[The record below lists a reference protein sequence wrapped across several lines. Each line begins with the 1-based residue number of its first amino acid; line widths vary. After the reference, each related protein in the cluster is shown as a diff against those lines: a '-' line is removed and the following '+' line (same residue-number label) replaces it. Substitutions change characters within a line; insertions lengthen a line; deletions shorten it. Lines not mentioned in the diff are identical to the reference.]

1 MIDRKLFD
9 DQIKLDHNITYLSGS
24 DEAGRGCLAGPL
36 VVASVILKPDYFNPL
51 IKDSKKLN
59 PKTRQLLFDEIIKN
73 CLDYQI
79 IVISSKQVDK
89 LNPLQASLLG
99 FKTTINNLKI
109 TPDLGLIDG
118 NQNINLENIK
128 TLSIIK
134 GDDKSFSIACS
145 SILAKV
151 TRDKILDE
159 YDQIYPNYGFKSHKG
174 YCTKQ
179 HLLAIQKYGILDIHR
194 KSYKPI
200 KKISKETS

>member
-9 DQIKLDHNITYLSGS
+9 DQIKKDHNITYLSGS

-51 IKDSKKLN
+51 IKDSKQLN
-59 PKTRQLLFDEIIKN
+59 PKTRQILFDEIIKN

-79 IVISSKQVDK
+79 IVISSEQVDK

-99 FKTTINNLKI
+99 FKTTINNLKV
-109 TPDLGLIDG
+109 TPQLSLIDG
-118 NQNINLENIK
+118 NQNIKLENIK
-128 TLSIIK
+128 TLPIIK
-134 GDDKSFSIACS
+134 GDDLSFSIACS

-179 HLLAIQKYGILDIHR
+179 HLLAIKKYGILDIHR

>member
-1 MIDRKLFD
+1 MINRKSFD

-59 PKTRQLLFDEIIKN
+59 PKTRQVLYDEIIKN

-79 IVISSKQVDK
+79 MMVSSKQVDE

-99 FKTTINNLKI
+99 FKTTISNLKI
-109 TPDLGLIDG
+109 TPDFSLIDG
-118 NQNINLENIK
+118 NQNIELTNIK

-151 TRDKILDE
+151 TRDKILE
-159 YDQIYPNYGFKSHKG
+159 QYDQIYPNYGFKSHKG
-174 YCTKQ
+174 YCTKK
-179 HLLAIQKYGILDIHR
+179 HLLAIQKYGILDVHR

>member
-9 DQIKLDHNITYLSGS
+9 DQIKKDHNITFLSGS

-51 IKDSKKLN
+51 IKDSKQLN
-59 PKTRQLLFDEIIKN
+59 PKTRQILFDEIIKN

-79 IVISSKQVDK
+79 IVISSEQVDK

-109 TPDLGLIDG
+109 TPQLSLIDG
-118 NQNINLENIK
+118 NQNIKLENIK
-128 TLSIIK
+128 TLPIIK
-134 GDDKSFSIACS
+134 GDDLSFSIACS

-179 HLLAIQKYGILDIHR
+179 HLLAIKKYGILDIHR

>member
-9 DQIKLDHNITYLSGS
+9 DQIKKDHNITYLSGS

-51 IKDSKKLN
+51 IKDSKQLN
-59 PKTRQLLFDEIIKN
+59 PKTRQILFDEIIKN

-79 IVISSKQVDK
+79 IVISSEQVDK

-109 TPDLGLIDG
+109 TPQLSLIDG
-118 NQNINLENIK
+118 NQNIKLENIK
-128 TLSIIK
+128 TLPIIK
-134 GDDKSFSIACS
+134 GDDLSFSIACS

-179 HLLAIQKYGILDIHR
+179 HLLAIKKYGILDIHR

-200 KKISKETS
+200 KKNKQRN

>member
-79 IVISSKQVDK
+79 IVISSKQVDE

>member
-9 DQIKLDHNITYLSGS
+9 DQIKKDHNITYLSGS

-59 PKTRQLLFDEIIKN
+59 PKTRQILFDEIIKN

-79 IVISSKQVDK
+79 IVISSEQVDK

-109 TPDLGLIDG
+109 TPQLSLIDG
-118 NQNINLENIK
+118 NQNIKLENIK
-128 TLSIIK
+128 TLPIIK
-134 GDDKSFSIACS
+134 GDDLSFSIACS

-179 HLLAIQKYGILDIHR
+179 HLLAIKKYGILDIHR

>member
-9 DQIKLDHNITYLSGS
+9 DQIKKDHNITYLSGS

-59 PKTRQLLFDEIIKN
+59 PKTRQILFDEIIKN

-79 IVISSKQVDK
+79 IVISSEQVDK

-99 FKTTINNLKI
+99 FKTTINNLKV
-109 TPDLGLIDG
+109 TPQLSLIDG
-118 NQNINLENIK
+118 NQNIKLENIK
-128 TLSIIK
+128 TLPIIK
-134 GDDKSFSIACS
+134 GDDLSFSIACS

-179 HLLAIQKYGILDIHR
+179 HLLAIKKYGILDIHR

>member
-9 DQIKLDHNITYLSGS
+9 DQIKLDHNIMYLSGS

-79 IVISSKQVDK
+79 IVISSKQVDE

-151 TRDKILDE
+151 TRDKIIDE

>member
-9 DQIKLDHNITYLSGS
+9 DQIKKDHNITYLSGS

-51 IKDSKKLN
+51 IKDSKQLN
-59 PKTRQLLFDEIIKN
+59 PKTRQILFDEIIKN

-79 IVISSKQVDK
+79 IVISSEQVDK

-109 TPDLGLIDG
+109 TPQLSLIDG
-118 NQNINLENIK
+118 NQNIKLENIK
-128 TLSIIK
+128 TLPIIK
-134 GDDKSFSIACS
+134 GDDLSFSIACS

-179 HLLAIQKYGILDIHR
+179 HLLAIKKYGILDIHR